1 MKWLQFAVSFDF
13 QYELISICEHLLPV
27 NYSLLETGSTV
38 SEQKY
43 TLTQKEVDLYLDAVQ
58 DDSVRHLNSSGAEL
72 APPMALAALS
82 LRGVVI
88 DLQIPGGTLHVGQ
101 EMEFKDPVQVGENL
115 RCIASLASNNVRG
128 DWRFMVVNLSVLR
141 SSGDEVMEGKST
153 IMLPAENKI
162 E

>member
-1 MKWLQFAVSFDF
+1 M
-13 QYELISICEHLLPV
+13 PV

-38 SEQKY
+38 SDQKY
-43 TLTQKEVDLYLDAVQ
+43 TLSQKEVDQYLDAVQ
-58 DDSVRHLNSSGAEL
+58 DDSVRHLNSSGTEL

-101 EMEFKDPVQVGENL
+101 EMEFKDPVRVGENL

>member
-1 MKWLQFAVSFDF
+1 MSVD
-13 QYELISICEHLLPV
+13 
-27 NYSLLETGSTV
+27 YSLLETGSKV
-38 SEQKY
+38 SDQKY

-58 DDSVRHLNSSGAEL
+58 DDSVRHTDNSGTEL

-101 EMEFKDPVQVGENL
+101 EMEFKDPVRVGENL
-115 RCIASLASNNVRG
+115 RCIASLSSNNIRG

-153 IMLPAENKI
+153 IMLPAENKA

>member
-1 MKWLQFAVSFDF
+1 
-13 QYELISICEHLLPV
+13 LPV

-38 SEQKY
+38 SDQKY
-43 TLTQKEVDLYLDAVQ
+43 TLTQREVDLYLDAVQ
-58 DDSVRHLNSSGAEL
+58 DDSVRHLNGSGTQL

-101 EMEFKDPVQVGENL
+101 EMEFKDSVRVGESL

-128 DWRFMVVNLSVLR
+128 EWRFMVVNLSVLR

>member
-1 MKWLQFAVSFDF
+1 MSIDF
-13 QYELISICEHLLPV
+13 
-27 NYSLLETGSTV
+27 SLLETGSKV
-38 SEQKY
+38 SDQKY

-58 DDSVRHLNSSGAEL
+58 DDSVRHTVNSGTEL
-72 APPMALAALS
+72 EPPMALAALS

-101 EMEFKDPVQVGENL
+101 EMEFKNPVRVGENL
-115 RCIASLASNNVRG
+115 RCIASLASNNIRG

-153 IMLPAENKI
+153 IMLPAENKA

>member
-1 MKWLQFAVSFDF
+1 MP
-13 QYELISICEHLLPV
+13 I

-38 SEQKY
+38 SDQKY
-43 TLTQKEVDLYLDAVQ
+43 NLTQKEVDLYLDAVQ
-58 DDSVRHLNSSGAEL
+58 VDSVRLFDSSGMEL

-101 EMEFKDPVQVGENL
+101 EMEFKDAVLVGENL
-115 RCIASLASNNVRG
+115 RCIASLVSNNVRG

>member
-1 MKWLQFAVSFDF
+1 M
-13 QYELISICEHLLPV
+13 PV

-38 SEQKY
+38 SDQKY
-43 TLTQKEVDLYLDAVQ
+43 TLSQKEVAQYLDAVQ
-58 DDSVRHLNSSGAEL
+58 DDSVRHLNSSGTEL

-101 EMEFKDPVQVGENL
+101 EMEFKDPVRVGENL

>member
-1 MKWLQFAVSFDF
+1 M
-13 QYELISICEHLLPV
+13 PV

-38 SEQKY
+38 SDQKY
-43 TLTQKEVDLYLDAVQ
+43 TLSQKEVDQYLDAVQ

-101 EMEFKDPVQVGENL
+101 EMEFKDAVRVGENL

-128 DWRFMVVNLSVLR
+128 GWRFMVVNLSVLR

>member
-38 SEQKY
+38 SDQKY

-58 DDSVRHLNSSGAEL
+58 DDSVRHLNSLGAEL

-101 EMEFKDPVQVGENL
+101 EMEFKDPVRVGENL

-153 IMLPAENKI
+153 IMLPAENRI

>member
-1 MKWLQFAVSFDF
+1 
-13 QYELISICEHLLPV
+13 LPV

-38 SEQKY
+38 SDQKY
-43 TLTQKEVDLYLDAVQ
+43 TLTQREVDLYLDAVQ
-58 DDSVRHLNSSGAEL
+58 DDSVRHLNGSGTQL

-88 DLQIPGGTLHVGQ
+88 DLQIPGGTLHVDQ
-101 EMEFKDPVQVGENL
+101 EMEFKDSVRVGESL

-128 DWRFMVVNLSVLR
+128 EWRFMVVNLSVLR

>member
-1 MKWLQFAVSFDF
+1 M
-13 QYELISICEHLLPV
+13 PV

-38 SEQKY
+38 SDQKY
-43 TLTQKEVDLYLDAVQ
+43 TLTQREVDLYLDAVQ
-58 DDSVRHLNSSGAEL
+58 DDSVRHLNGSGTQL

-101 EMEFKDPVQVGENL
+101 EMEFKDSVRVGESL

-128 DWRFMVVNLSVLR
+128 EWRFMVVNLSVLR

>member
-38 SEQKY
+38 SDQKY
-43 TLTQKEVDLYLDAVQ
+43 TLTQKEVDLYLAAVQ
-58 DDSVRHLNSSGAEL
+58 DDSVRHLNRSGAEL

-101 EMEFKDPVQVGENL
+101 EMEFKDPVRVGENL

-128 DWRFMVVNLSVLR
+128 DWRFMVVKLSVLR
-141 SSGDEVMEGKST
+141 YSGDEVMEGKST

>member
-13 QYELISICEHLLPV
+13 QYELISICEYLLQV

-38 SEQKY
+38 SAQTY

-101 EMEFKDPVQVGENL
+101 EMEFKDPVRVGENL
-115 RCIASLASNNVRG
+115 RCIASLASNNIRG
-128 DWRFMVVNLSVLR
+128 YWRFMVVNLSVLR

-153 IMLPAENKI
+153 IMLPAENRI

>member
-1 MKWLQFAVSFDF
+1 MRLFEF
-13 QYELISICEHLLPV
+13 QYELISICEYLLAV
-27 NYSLLETGSTV
+27 DYSLLETGSKV
-38 SEQKY
+38 SDQKY
-43 TLTQKEVDLYLDAVQ
+43 TLTHEEVDLYLHAVQ
-58 DDSVRHLNSSGAEL
+58 DDSERHLDSSGTEL

-101 EMEFKDPVQVGENL
+101 EMEFKDAVRVGENL
-115 RCIASLASNNVRG
+115 RCIASLASNNIRG

-141 SSGDEVMEGKST
+141 SSGDQVMEGKST
-153 IMLPAENKI
+153 IMLRAENKI

>member
-1 MKWLQFAVSFDF
+1 M
-13 QYELISICEHLLPV
+13 PV

-38 SEQKY
+38 SDQKY
-43 TLTQKEVDLYLDAVQ
+43 TLSQKEVDQYLDAVQ
-58 DDSVRHLNSSGAEL
+58 DDSVRHLNSSGTEL

-101 EMEFKDPVQVGENL
+101 EMEFKDPVRVGENL

-153 IMLPAENKI
+153 IMLPAENRI

>member
-1 MKWLQFAVSFDF
+1 M
-13 QYELISICEHLLPV
+13 PV

-38 SEQKY
+38 SDQKY
-43 TLTQKEVDLYLDAVQ
+43 TLSQKEEDQYLDAVQ
-58 DDSVRHLNSSGAEL
+58 DDSVRHLNSSGTEL

-101 EMEFKDPVQVGENL
+101 EMEFKDAVRVGENL